1 DRTIELHGEV
11 TVNAIAAVLRHEY
24 VTPAYDATR
33 KSIRSLA
40 KKYKDDLRKA
50 CYGLLRRRVDGAVS
64 PTARQI
70 YANYLVQMEE
80 AA

>member
-1 DRTIELHGEV
+1 IDRTIELHGEV

-40 KKYKDDLRKA
+40 KKVQRRSSQS
-50 CYGLLRRRVDGAVS
+50 LLWAS
-64 PTARQI
+64 APPS
-70 YANYLVQMEE
+70 
-80 AA
+80 